1 VAGGALFGPSGTFIG
16 IVGHEGAYS
25 SSGSDTIDS
34 GANVSLYQHGPVGAL
49 AAAAAYTMNQAIYLD
64 TSTAGVTGTPSATT
78 VLIPASVARATEQA
92 ASTTASP
99 QGAALTLNLIG
110 G

>member
-1 VAGGALFGPSGTFIG
+1 
-16 IVGHEGAYS
+16 
-25 SSGSDTIDS
+25 
-34 GANVSLYQHGPVGAL
+34 
-49 AAAAAYTMNQAIYLD
+49 
-64 TSTAGVTGTPSATT
+64 
-78 VLIPASVARATEQA
+78 VARASEQA